1 VNRLAKAVAVMAA
14 GVPRFGTNV
23 VAITAAIAAIG
34 VLVVLITP
42 APDELPSTGPHALNT
57 AFSLASN
64 PIYPPSNEVCSGAR
78 LESGLTTPLG
88 GVDLLSLTCTRLC

>member
-1 VNRLAKAVAVMAA
+1 MN
-14 GVPRFGTNV
+14 GVPRFGTGV
-23 VAITAAIAAIG
+23 VAITAAIG

-42 APDELPSTGPHALNT
+42 APDELPSTGPHAVNT
-57 AFSLASN
+57 IFSLALN

-78 LESGLTTPLG
+78 PESGITTPLG